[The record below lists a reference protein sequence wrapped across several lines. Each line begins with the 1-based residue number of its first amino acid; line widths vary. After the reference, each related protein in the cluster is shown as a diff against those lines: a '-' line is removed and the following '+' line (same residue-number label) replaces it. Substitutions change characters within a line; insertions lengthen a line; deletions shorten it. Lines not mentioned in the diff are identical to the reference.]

1 MLTYGTNYIFGCVS
15 LFLKIAEKA
24 YNLNAADLT
33 SAFEAYSS
41 PRSISRRTSRAS
53 ILPYDGSEMI
63 VPVMMHSNPG
73 TLRRGLISQRQSI
86 IPYDGSEMIIPAVM
100 HSNVGTL
107 QRNGTL
113 RSTNH
118 PNHCCSCD
126 QTSYSTAG
134 IGSSHQ
140 TGYSDLDV

>member
-1 MLTYGTNYIFGCVS
+1 M
-15 LFLKIAEKA
+15 FLKIAEKA
-24 YNLNAADLT
+24 YNLNAAELT

-100 HSNVGTL
+100 HSNVGVRT
-107 QRNGTL
+107 QSASMTPL
-113 RSTNH
+113 RFRHKSK
-118 PNHCCSCD
+118 
-126 QTSYSTAG
+126 AV
-134 IGSSHQ
+134 
-140 TGYSDLDV
+140 LAE